1 MIIYAENHGIFPD
14 VDCTAALAALLKSL
28 ADVEE
33 DKTLIFNKGTYHL
46 SRENCRYIYRA
57 ITNTTA
63 AEEYNN
69 ADEVNMHYVPFVFEN
84 IKNLTFDGGGSTF
97 VIDGKVTNAVV
108 TDCENLTLKNLRIK
122 TVYPNMHKLTV
133 LSKSAD
139 TAEFE
144 LYCESKYMKDGD
156 NFCFYG
162 NGYNLGFFDM
172 KERAYWIG
180 GILPQCKNN
189 IFRTTHPFKSATA
202 IEEIEPYRFK
212 VYYSEEKSFEIGQTF
227 YIFNCHR
234 SDAGIFVEK
243 SKNIT
248 LDNVEQNFNYSLAY
262 VAQDCTDL
270 TIKNCTFAPEK
281 GSEIELASLADFMQ
295 ICMCNGKI
303 KIENNVFDSAADDAL
318 NVHGV
323 HFKVTKINENKITV
337 TYCHPQTWG
346 FNPLHAG
353 DKIEFIN
360 SQTLL
365 SEGENR
371 IISSEMTDSHHI
383 ELTLENAV
391 DENFIHYVIE
401 DTDRCPELV
410 FENNTLNRIITR
422 GILYTS
428 RGKCVIKNNHFINV
442 TASGV
447 LISDDGKSWF
457 ESGMCRDVTIENN
470 VFDYCGEAGVL
481 INPENAVHSGAVH
494 KNIKIKNNVFKK
506 YGGHCINAKSAEDLE
521 ISGNTFCCGNEFVST
536 DCIGIKSDIQ

>member
-1 MIIYAENHGIFPD
+1 MIIYAENHGIFPNA
-14 VDCTAALAALLKSL
+14 DCTAALAALFKAL

-33 DKTLIFNKGTYHL
+33 DKTLIFKEGTYYL

-63 AEEYNN
+63 AEEYSD
-69 ADEVNMHYVPFVFEN
+69 ADEVNMHYVPFVLEN
-84 IKNLTFDGGGSTF
+84 IKNLTLDGSGSTF
-97 VIDGKVTNAVV
+97 VIDGKVTNAVI

-122 TVYPNMHKLTV
+122 TLYPNMHKLTV
-133 LSKSAD
+133 LSKTAD
-139 TAEFE
+139 SAEFE
-144 LYCESKYMKDGD
+144 LCRESKYMKNGD
-156 NFCFYG
+156 DFYFYG
-162 NGYNLGFFDM
+162 NGYKLGFFEM

-180 GILPQCKNN
+180 GILPQYKNN
-189 IFRTTHPFKSATA
+189 IFRTAHPFRSAVS

-212 VYYSEEKSFEIGQTF
+212 VRYSEEKSFEIGQTF
-227 YIFNCHR
+227 HVFNCHR

-262 VAQDCTDL
+262 VAQDCADL

-281 GSEIELASLADFMQ
+281 GSEIELTSLADFIQ
-295 ICMCNGKI
+295 ICMCSGKI
-303 KIENNVFDSAADDAL
+303 KIKNNVFDSAADDAL

-323 HFKVTKINENKITV
+323 HFKVTEINENKIKV
-337 TYCHPQTWG
+337 VYCHPQTWG

-360 SQTLL
+360 PETLL
-365 SEGENR
+365 SESENR

-383 ELTLENAV
+383 ELTLEKSV
-391 DENFIHYVIE
+391 DNRFIQYVIE
-401 DTDRCPELV
+401 DTDRCPELI

-442 TASGV
+442 TASGI

-481 INPENAVHSGAVH
+481 INPENSLHSGAVH
-494 KNIKIKNNVFKK
+494 KNIRIKNNIFRK
-506 YGGHCINAKSAEDLE
+506 YSGYCINAKSAEDLE
-521 ISGNTFCCGNEFVST
+521 ISENTFYCGNEFVSSN
-536 DCIGIKSDIQ
+536 CSGIKCDI